1 MELSLQNCRIRS
13 WRRDD
18 APAVSRH
25 ADNRKIW
32 LNVRDHFPHPY
43 TLADAELW
51 IDRVLGSG
59 EPETQFAIDVGGE
72 AVGGVGLFLQEDVS
86 RRSAE
91 IGYWLSETYWGRGIM
106 TEVVQSFTAH
116 AFDAY
121 DLLRIYALVFEW
133 NQPSCRVLEK
143 AGYVLEGRLQ
153 RAVVKDGHVLD
164 QFVYAQVR

>member
-1 MELSLQNCRIRS
+1 MELSLENCRIRS

-18 APAVSRH
+18 ASAVSRH

-91 IGYWLSETYWGRGIM
+91 IGYWLSESYWIR
-106 TEVVQSFTAH
+106 FTN
-116 AFDAY
+116 DRNG
-121 DLLRIYALVFEW
+121 LNW
-133 NQPSCRVLEK
+133 VLTS
-143 AGYVLEGRLQ
+143 ACQTR
-153 RAVVKDGHVLD
+153 VVKAPSASLT
-164 QFVYAQVR
+164 AL